1 MQPDG
6 SKPLT
11 PWIGYLMLAG
21 VVFGW
26 SSGVV
31 WVRGVHEVIPPLGMS
46 FWRWFIGALMVLPF
60 ARASLKK
67 DGALIRKHLVFYFMM
82 GGLIVGG
89 STLSTVS
96 LNFTTATN
104 VGIVNATQP
113 MMTVLVAWA
122 FFKDKLNA
130 WQWAGIFVAFAGI
143 LAMVS
148 KADLAVFLDLS
159 FNVGDFIMI
168 GAVVMFAYYA
178 NNLPRLPS
186 SVSFVSSLFVVMFAG
201 SLLLIPLYALESIV
215 LKPVPVSTQAVVTFF
230 FLALVPTVIPTIMWN
245 RAVPAVGVSRSA
257 IFVNLMPVFTAA
269 LAIGFLGESL
279 FLYHVTGSLLV
290 FAGIVLVV
298 WRR

>member
-67 DGALIRKHLVFYFMM
+67 DGALIREHLVFYFMM

-186 SVSFVSSLFVVMFAG
+186 SVITMIVVLAPLLSYLFALPVRLERFRWLGIAG
-201 SLLLIPLYALESIV
+201 LLISEIPHRE
-215 LKPVPVSTQAVVTFF
+215 
-230 FLALVPTVIPTIMWN
+230 LVIHHKGRTLCTADLHLGRM
-245 RAVPAVGVSRSA
+245 S
-257 IFVNLMPVFTAA
+257 VFG
-269 LAIGFLGESL
+269 I
-279 FLYHVTGSLLV
+279 TGS
-290 FAGIVLVV
+290 
-298 WRR
+298 